1 MLLLKLELQSKCLTI
16 FKLLLFT
23 YDLIK
28 FIVQFWLNYFI
39 IVYNSLDSQIF
50 PIGMK
55 SALTTHNHL

>member
-1 MLLLKLELQSKCLTI
+1 MLLLKLELQSKYLTI
-16 FKLLLFT
+16 LKLLLFT

-55 SALTTHNHL
+55 SALATHNHL